1 MIFLIL
7 FALQCSPPSNF
18 EVIPPI
24 IESPPKENTTITA
37 IAERVKQ
44 SESGFI
50 LFSETEEIL
59 WVRAYVISSDEGGN
73 FYKEIYLQDK
83 TEKAAV
89 GMRILLDKTA
99 LYTHYGLGE
108 KIIIRLNGIG
118 AGYHRGVLSIG
129 SYQVDGIASLT
140 ETQISSHI
148 IRTDTIEELVPE
160 STPINSIVSQ
170 TVGTL
175 IELENVQFG
184 KGEIN
189 KTFSGEA
196 FDTFDGERRLVSC
209 DDQQSL
215 FLSTSNY
222 SKFKSVVLDSLSG
235 TISGILTR
243 DYYDNKYILR
253 INSPAQINFLTPRCD
268 LFFEMPFEEETL
280 GKFEKNGWFNF
291 IEKGSVYWKVYEDAN
306 SLGQSLQIGAYRS
319 GDKASVCWLITPNI
333 DLSGLNLP
341 QLAFRTST
349 SFADK
354 SKLEVFYSVN
364 FEGSIAGIKKAKWKR
379 LNGSIASKDEDD
391 LLWIDSGLLA
401 LPEKDRVAIAFVYS
415 GSSKSDFDGTF
426 ELDDIRIL
434 EGQ

>member
-1 MIFLIL
+1 
-7 FALQCSPPSNF
+7 
-18 EVIPPI
+18 
-24 IESPPKENTTITA
+24 
-37 IAERVKQ
+37 
-44 SESGFI
+44 
-50 LFSETEEIL
+50 
-59 WVRAYVISSDEGGN
+59 
-73 FYKEIYLQDK
+73 
-83 TEKAAV
+83 
-89 GMRILLDKTA
+89 
-99 LYTHYGLGE
+99 
-108 KIIIRLNGIG
+108 
-118 AGYHRGVLSIG
+118 
-129 SYQVDGIASLT
+129 
-140 ETQISSHI
+140 
-148 IRTDTIEELVPE
+148 
-160 STPINSIVSQ
+160 
-170 TVGTL
+170 
-175 IELENVQFG
+175 
-184 KGEIN
+184 
-189 KTFSGEA
+189 
-196 FDTFDGERRLVSC
+196 
-209 DDQQSL
+209 
-215 FLSTSNY
+215 
-222 SKFKSVVLDSLSG
+222 
-235 TISGILTR
+235 
-243 DYYDNKYILR
+243 
-253 INSPAQINFLTPRCD
+253 
-268 LFFEMPFEEETL
+268 MPFEEETL
-280 GKFEKNGWFNF
+280 GKFEKKGWFNF